1 MVLSVQ
7 RISPFRVCNRPLRH
21 ALGLSFQFAE
31 TKWLLCFYFFILE
44 LVYLVFNRNRNF
56 LDRAIRYQCRKSS
69 ETSDWSLTGGRKSS
83 GDKRPPENARSE
95 IVEFNVFS
103 RGY

>member
-44 LVYLVFNRNRNF
+44 LVYLVINRNRNF
-56 LDRAIRYQCRKSS
+56 LDRVGRAAKQA
-69 ETSDWSLTGGRKSS
+69 TGASREVGKVQATKGLLKMQGQKLSNLMYSREGIK
-83 GDKRPPENARSE
+83 KR
-95 IVEFNVFS
+95 
-103 RGY
+103 